1 MQITYRQAIPADT
14 PACIELRGRT
24 RENAF
29 SVEDLRALGITLESW
44 QASIADGS
52 LPGYVALVDGELA
65 GYCFGDRDTGEIA
78 VLALLPA
85 YEGHGIGKALL
96 ALMVDEFKGLGFQ
109 RLFLNCSPDPQVRS
123 HGFYRH
129 LGWKPTGEFDAA
141 GDEVLAYVPS

>member
-1 MQITYRQAIPADT
+1 MNILYRTAAPEDT
-14 PACIELRGRT
+14 SACIDLRGRT

-29 SVEDLRALGITLESW
+29 SVDELKAVGITHESW
-44 QASIADGS
+44 RAGIADGS

-85 YEGHGIGKALL
+85 YEGQGIGKALL
-96 ALMVDEFKGLGFQ
+96 ALMVDAFKGLGFQ

-129 LGWKPTGEFDAA
+129 LGWKPTGEVDEA

>member
-1 MQITYRQAIPADT
+1 MIYRRAVPEDT
-14 PACIELRGRT
+14 AACLALRGRT

-29 SVEDLRALGITLESW
+29 SVDELKAVGITHESW

-52 LPGYVALVDGELA
+52 LPGYVAHVDGELA

-85 YEGHGIGKALL
+85 HEGHGIGKTLL

-109 RLFLNCSPDPQVRS
+109 RLFLGCSPDPQVRS